1 MTLNVDAEWNPDPL
15 MTYPLVPSVDMPCS
29 ARHPRPETP
38 MSSSTIRRIFAT
50 AAILLLGCSLS
61 GCFYPGY
68 GNNRDGDYRR
78 GDGHSER
85 HHRGDGGDNGDGGG
99 SSHQHPR

>member
-1 MTLNVDAEWNPDPL
+1 
-15 MTYPLVPSVDMPCS
+15 
-29 ARHPRPETP
+29 

-68 GNNRDGDYRR
+68 GNNRDADYRR
-78 GDGHSER
+78 GDYHSER

-99 SSHQHPR
+99 GSYQHPR